1 MIKFLNKNF
10 KLIDNKDKFFFI
22 ILAFFPLSLV
32 IGNTIINLIFFSGI
46 ISFFININDA
56 NKYFRNKIIILF
68 FFFFLTLI
76 LNVFFSIHPLNSLPR
91 AVKILFVLFFIIE
104 IIRLF
109 DKYDFYLLE
118 NIFKIWTFIFF
129 IILFDVFFELYFGFN
144 TIGFKSVLPTRVA
157 SFFGDELVVGAFI
170 HGFAL
175 FTISYLIFKKT
186 NNLILISVI
195 LLIIIGSFLI
205 GERSNFLKLL
215 ISITLFSALALKIK
229 THYKIYA
236 LVLIIISLGI
246 SLSLNEKMK
255 YRYFYEL
262 ESLFHKNGIEKYFKS
277 SQYGAHQNT
286 AFNIFKDY
294 PLFGIGIKNF
304 RFESNK
310 EKYFNNEYE
319 HANVRSATHPHQTHL
334 EFLSETGLFGY
345 FSFLFLILYTLI
357 KAINVYMKNKNVFQL
372 SAIIFIF
379 SIMIPLLPSGSFLST
394 FNSAIIWINFA
405 IMIGFNKKLKF

>member
-10 KLIDNKDKFFFI
+10 RSIDNKDKFFFV
-22 ILAFFPLSLV
+22 ILTIFPLSLV
-32 IGNTIINLIFFSGI
+32 IGNTIINLIFFSAI
-46 ISFFININDA
+46 ISFFINFNDA
-56 NKYFRNKIIILF
+56 SKYFKNEIIIIF

-76 LNVFFSIHPLNSLPR
+76 INVFFSIDPINSLPR
-91 AVKILFVLFFIIE
+91 VLKILVVIIFIIE
-104 IIRLF
+104 TMRLF
-109 DKYDFYLLE
+109 NKYDFSFLE
-118 NIFKIWTFIFF
+118 NIFKIWTLIFF
-129 IILFDVFFELYFGFN
+129 IILIDVFFELYFGFN
-144 TIGFKSVLPTRVA
+144 TIGFKSNLPTRVA

-175 FTISYLIFKKT
+175 FTIGYLAFKKT

-205 GERSNFLKLL
+205 GERSNFIKLI
-215 ISITLFSALALKIK
+215 ISIFLFSLLALKIK
-229 THYKIYA
+229 NQYKLSA
-236 LVLIIISLGI
+236 MFLIIILLGA
-246 SLSLNEKMK
+246 SLSFNEKMK
-255 YRYFYEL
+255 YRYYYEL
-262 ESLFHKNGIEKYFKS
+262 ESLFKKDGIEKYFKS

-294 PLFGIGIKNF
+294 PLFGVGIKNF

-310 EKYFNNEYE
+310 EKYFNKEYE

-345 FSFLFLILYTLI
+345 CSFLFLILYTLV
-357 KAINVYMKNKNVFQL
+357 KSINSFLKNRNIFQL
-372 SAIIFIF
+372 SAIIYIF

-405 IMIGFNKKLKF
+405 IMVSFNKKLKV

>member
-10 KLIDNKDKFFFI
+10 KLIDNKDKFFFL
-22 ILAFFPLSLV
+22 ILAFFPLGLV

-56 NKYFRNKIIILF
+56 NKYLRNKLIILF
-68 FFFFLTLI
+68 FFFFLTLV

-91 AVKILFVLFFIIE
+91 AIKILFVLFFIIE
-104 IIRLF
+104 TIRLF

-118 NIFKIWTFIFF
+118 NIFKIWTLIFF

-175 FTISYLIFKKT
+175 FTVSYLIFKKT

-205 GERSNFLKLL
+205 GERSNFLKL
-215 ISITLFSALALKIK
+215 IVSITLFSALALKIK

-262 ESLFHKNGIEKYFKS
+262 ESLFHKNGIEKYFKA

-294 PLFGIGIKNF
+294 PVFGVGIKNF

-310 EKYFNNEYE
+310 DKYFNKEYE

-334 EFLSETGLFGY
+334 EFLSETVYLVI
-345 FSFLFLILYTLI
+345 FLFY
-357 KAINVYMKNKNVFQL
+357 F
-372 SAIIFIF
+372 
-379 SIMIPLLPSGSFLST
+379 
-394 FNSAIIWINFA
+394 
-405 IMIGFNKKLKF
+405 

>member
-1 MIKFLNKNF
+1 
-10 KLIDNKDKFFFI
+10 
-22 ILAFFPLSLV
+22 
-32 IGNTIINLIFFSGI
+32 
-46 ISFFININDA
+46 
-56 NKYFRNKIIILF
+56 
-68 FFFFLTLI
+68 
-76 LNVFFSIHPLNSLPR
+76 
-91 AVKILFVLFFIIE
+91 
-104 IIRLF
+104 
-109 DKYDFYLLE
+109 
-118 NIFKIWTFIFF
+118 
-129 IILFDVFFELYFGFN
+129 
-144 TIGFKSVLPTRVA
+144 VA

-175 FTISYLIFKKT
+175 FTVSYLIFKKT

-205 GERSNFLKLL
+205 GERSNFLKL
-215 ISITLFSALALKIK
+215 IVSITLFSALALKIK

-262 ESLFHKNGIEKYFKS
+262 ESLFHKNGIEKYFKA

-294 PLFGIGIKNF
+294 PVFGVGIKNF

-310 EKYFNNEYE
+310 DKYFNKEYE

-357 KAINVYMKNKNVFQL
+357 KSINVYIKNRNVFQL

-405 IMIGFNKKLKF
+405 IMIGLNKKLKF